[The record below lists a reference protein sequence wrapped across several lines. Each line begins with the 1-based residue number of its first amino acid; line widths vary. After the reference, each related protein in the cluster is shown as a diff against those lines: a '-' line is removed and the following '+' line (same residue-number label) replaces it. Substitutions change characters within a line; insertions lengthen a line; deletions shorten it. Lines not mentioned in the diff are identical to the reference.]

1 MDAKLISKIR
11 KVIAK
16 ARLEGG
22 QRVRY
27 PEFVKSSVRN
37 LLNSGVSLSEISIL
51 IGVSSATLFK
61 WSQKGSPAFHSVDV
75 SKETESESESEPA
88 TAGLSIVMPSG
99 IRIECSSAQMVSE
112 ILERLK

>member
-11 KVIAK
+11 KAIAK

-61 WSQKGSPAFHSVDV
+61 WSQKESPAFHSVDV
-75 SKETESESESEPA
+75 SKETESESEPA